1 MEFKDPLFLLLL
13 LFLPLILISKEGIP
27 LCSCLFPKFFKK
39 ENYPVFSFA
48 TLLDFNK
55 LPESA
60 IIKERFV
67 MINLFRFIAFLFL
80 ILALARPQTA
90 KTLIENEVSG
100 RDIILSLDVSGSMLA
115 LDFELNGK
123 KVNRLKALKQVVN
136 DFIEQRTGDRIGI
149 VIFGEDVY
157 TQCPLTLDHSV
168 VKDFVNSLEVGMLGD
183 GTSLGDGIAL
193 SVKKLRSIKE
203 NSKVIILVTDGV
215 KTSGSIEPIE
225 AAEIAKRENIKIYT
239 VGIGS
244 GKPAPFAVPGV
255 FGGTQIQYQNVELD
269 EKSLRKIAETS
280 SGKFF
285 NAQNTEQLKDI
296 YQEISKLEE
305 RTAVVKNF
313 QEYQENFFIF
323 LLIGIIFFVI
333 NEILEKLRYQTIP

>member
-1 MEFKDPLFLLLL
+1 MEFRDPLFLLLL
-13 LFLPLILISKEGIP
+13 VFVPLILVSKEGLP
-27 LCSCLFPKFFKK
+27 LCSHLFPKFLKGK
-39 ENYPVFSFA
+39 EHRSFSFA
-48 TLLDFNK
+48 AVLDFKK

-60 IIKERFV
+60 IIKERFIT
-67 MINLFRFIAFLFL
+67 INLLRFIVFLFL
-80 ILALARPQTA
+80 VLALARPQTA

-100 RDIILSLDVSGSMLA
+100 RDIILALDVSGSMQA

-123 KVNRLKALKQVVN
+123 KVDRLKALKDVVN
-136 DFIEQRTGDRIGI
+136 NFIEERTGDRIGI

-157 TQCPLTLDHSV
+157 TQCPLTLDHSI

-244 GKPAPFAVPGV
+244 DKPAPFAVPGV

-269 EKSLRKIAETS
+269 EKSLRKIAEVS
-280 SGKFF
+280 SGRFF
-285 NAQNTEQLKDI
+285 NAQNTEQLKEI

-323 LLIGIIFFVI
+323 LIIGLVFFIIS
-333 NEILEKLRYQTIP
+333 ETLEKLRYQTIP